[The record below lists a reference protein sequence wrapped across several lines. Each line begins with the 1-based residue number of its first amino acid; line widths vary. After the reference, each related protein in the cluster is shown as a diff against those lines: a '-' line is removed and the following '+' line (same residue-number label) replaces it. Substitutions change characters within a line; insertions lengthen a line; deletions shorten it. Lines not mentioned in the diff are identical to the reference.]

1 MKEGNRLFVITVFVV
16 ACCMVTIGSSAQS
29 VRIIE
34 KVAKGMSGN
43 NLRVLVGANVVREFI
58 KTDGFSNV
66 PEVLNQKREDIVAKK
81 TVVPPMIK
89 PVMKKPFC
97 KNISLMKGYVEKT
110 KNRFLNYA
118 KISSQSV
125 DTADMEAFPITEGQ
139 IMMAEYLENELQD
152 ICKGSDA
159 VIKRSADQYV
169 RRQDETSSLWCM
181 IIMMA
186 AI

>member
-81 TVVPPMIK
+81 NGCST
-89 PVMKKPFC
+89 
-97 KNISLMKGYVEKT
+97 Y
-110 KNRFLNYA
+110 
-118 KISSQSV
+118 
-125 DTADMEAFPITEGQ
+125 D
-139 IMMAEYLENELQD
+139 
-152 ICKGSDA
+152 
-159 VIKRSADQYV
+159 
-169 RRQDETSSLWCM
+169 
-181 IIMMA
+181 
-186 AI
+186 